1 MKNTK
6 RAVTEFKRRLSAEV
20 RMQEKLYI
28 VEKRYFRKEKLLEK
42 YTAKILYK
50 WNNEKFEKEYLKKLE
65 KNWQK
70 WKSVFLEKKP

>member
-28 VEKRYFRKEKLLEK
+28 VEKRYFKKGELLEK

-50 WNNEKFEKEYLKKLE
+50 WNNEKFEKKYLKKLE
-65 KNWQK
+65 RNWQK